1 MKKMLLLVTVLLTT
15 VVAQAQV
22 LHAAPQ
28 GQVSQPST
36 SSFKT
41 TIAPTENQMWWGY
54 FSETDFELA
63 ESKVGIG
70 KPTSFNAAIF
80 VPANHEQIGKST
92 VKAVRIYIA
101 EGVAS
106 SYSGLKVWISKAL
119 PETADDADYVQPV
132 TESLTSGA
140 NDFELNT
147 PYEVNGGAFYVGYSF
162 TSSDSH
168 PVWSGGLDTPNAFLL
183 SVPGSIEWDDLNGY
197 GFGKLAFQILVEGA
211 IVAENSVSIADFE
224 PIVAGTNQI
233 LNVPVMIT
241 NEGVNVINNFSYTVS
256 VNGTTSEENTYT
268 MEDLPFNG
276 TRKVNLAITTVPE
289 EGEFTYTITITKV
302 NGNPNNSNQ
311 PSATGSIT
319 TNANLK
325 TFPRNVLIEEFTTES
340 CGYCPEAAAGL
351 SSFMTSNPE
360 LAERVAVV
368 CHHAGFGTDWLTVK
382 ASEQYTWFY
391 NDGGST
397 YAPAF
402 MYDRYAWDGRTPV
415 VSRGYYKDYVEAR
428 MLEVSYANIDLT
440 ANLGADA
447 INVTAECERYGSTQA
462 RITLFLTEDNIKAK
476 NQSGGGSSFV
486 HQHVLRAVNSTW
498 GSVLSWSDNK
508 STYTYT
514 FQLDTAWKTEDLKV
528 VAMISGYH
536 RNDPTKCVV
545 ENAAVTVPGT
555 ETGIEGHSVVNLREA
570 RRYSLDGRQMSAPQ
584 RGLNIVRM
592 SDGSFKKVVVK

>member
-1 MKKMLLLVTVLLTT
+1 
-15 VVAQAQV
+15 
-22 LHAAPQ
+22 
-28 GQVSQPST
+28 
-36 SSFKT
+36 
-41 TIAPTENQMWWGY
+41 
-54 FSETDFELA
+54 
-63 ESKVGIG
+63 
-70 KPTSFNAAIF
+70 
-80 VPANHEQIGKST
+80 
-92 VKAVRIYIA
+92 
-101 EGVAS
+101 
-106 SYSGLKVWISKAL
+106 
-119 PETADDADYVQPV
+119 
-132 TESLTSGA
+132 
-140 NDFELNT
+140 
-147 PYEVNGGAFYVGYSF
+147 
-162 TSSDSH
+162 
-168 PVWSGGLDTPNAFLL
+168 
-183 SVPGSIEWDDLNGY
+183 
-197 GFGKLAFQILVEGA
+197 
-211 IVAENSVSIADFE
+211 
-224 PIVAGTNQI
+224 
-233 LNVPVMIT
+233 
-241 NEGVNVINNFSYTVS
+241 
-256 VNGTTSEENTYT
+256 
-268 MEDLPFNG
+268 
-276 TRKVNLAITTVPE
+276 
-289 EGEFTYTITITKV
+289 
-302 NGNPNNSNQ
+302 
-311 PSATGSIT
+311 
-319 TNANLK
+319 
-325 TFPRNVLIEEFTTES
+325 
-340 CGYCPEAAAGL
+340 
-351 SSFMTSNPE
+351 
-360 LAERVAVV
+360 
-368 CHHAGFGTDWLTVK
+368 
-382 ASEQYTWFY
+382 
-391 NDGGST
+391 
-397 YAPAF
+397 